1 MRKFEVERWQLP
13 TGQGGFHWSRI
24 STAADEFNMIYDCG
38 GATESHRRKLI
49 EDYVPT
55 KVNFD
60 WLVISHLD
68 DDHIN
73 GVSQL
78 EDHEIKF
85 SNVFL
90 PHVNLPVTMFLML
103 VKLVAAASTTLTSND
118 LNSILVAGKLYA
130 GAYGRVRIVTPR
142 PTDAA
147 DLGAEL
153 PRLLPDDLPPVS
165 DLIEE
170 RLGLNNEAPRM
181 GWSHDRD
188 VQLQDIDW
196 KFRFFSQEWAIPWKI
211 NEIWNLPE
219 LQPLRDAI
227 RNLALLGTNSGST
240 FKKGIIDALKTPVL
254 AVDARRILA
263 AYSISVASVKKDV
276 SINALLKKLYAKIED
291 LQGYNSASLC
301 LYAGPAAHISTRPQ
315 WFVRRHNLPALA
327 MCDQKQRNVGWMG
340 TGDMHLHT
348 TGALE
353 DFVDHYRRELPLVTT
368 LMLPHHGSRHNY
380 DTKRVQLRGLLNTL
394 QGFPRPLL
402 IAASNPAHKKF
413 GHPHT
418 EVKTVCKRYGEV
430 HNVNLE
436 RKAMFYES
444 IIASN
449 GWCCPFCCCD

>member
-13 TGQGGFHWSRI
+13 IGQGGFNWSRI
-24 STAADEFNMIYDCG
+24 NTGADEFNMIYDCG
-38 GATESHRRKLI
+38 GATKKHRDKLI
-49 EDYVPT
+49 ADYVPAT
-55 KVNFD
+55 VNFD

-78 EDHEIKF
+78 EDQGIKF
-85 SNVFL
+85 ANVFL

-103 VKLVAAASTTLTSND
+103 VKFVAAASTTLTSD
-118 LNSILVAGKLYA
+118 ELNSVLVAGKLYA
-130 GAYGRVRIVTPR
+130 GAYGRVRIVTR
-142 PTDAA
+142 HPTDAA

-153 PRLLPDDLPPVS
+153 PSLSPDDLPPVS
-165 DLIEE
+165 DLLEE
-170 RLGLNNEAPRM
+170 GVRLIGEAPRM

-196 KFRFFSQEWAIPWKI
+196 KFRFFSHEWAIPVQI
-211 NEIWNLPE
+211 NDIWNLPE

-227 RNLALLGTNSGST
+227 RNLALLGMNGGST
-240 FKKGIIDALKTPVL
+240 FKDGIVLALKTPVL
-254 AVDARRILA
+254 AVNARRILTDYDISGA
-263 AYSISVASVKKDV
+263 SIRKDV
-276 SINALLKKLYAKIED
+276 SINFLLKKLYAKIED
-291 LQGYNSASLC
+291 FQGYNSASLC
-301 LYAGPAAHISTRPQ
+301 LYAGPETDISVRRQ

-327 MCDQKQRNVGWMG
+327 MCDQQQRNVGWLG

-348 TGALE
+348 AAALE
-353 DFVDHYRRELPLVTT
+353 EFVNHYRRELPLVTT

-380 DTKRVQLRGLLNTL
+380 DTRRMQLRGLLNTL
-394 QGFPRPLL
+394 PEFPRPLL

-418 EVKTVCKRYGEV
+418 EVKSACKRYGEV

-436 RKAMFYES
+436 RKSMLYES
-444 IIASN
+444 IVTSS
-449 GWCCPFCCCD
+449 GWCCPFCHCD